1 MGWQTRE
8 RGLQLSRTPH
18 ARSSCIIV
26 KFPTIAWRTQ
36 ILASDSQ
43 VRSYDGRTV
52 CVEWSLRRANCK
64 RFPTY
69 GRLTEAGQGQRAE
82 WGRGSQWR
90 CMDRLGCPTLRRF
103 QSLLVLSFYGFG
115 FKNKTTQ
122 LSTVT
127 ALKHSP
133 PSRRLGPT
141 ASSPANSREGQ
152 TYGLFAD
159 KAEEYAGD
167 VSLQGRIPRR
177 YALRFFLPS
186 TAPCKI
192 TARSSSTHGLESRL
206 A

>member
-1 MGWQTRE
+1 M
-8 RGLQLSRTPH
+8 
-18 ARSSCIIV
+18 
-26 KFPTIAWRTQ
+26 
-36 ILASDSQ
+36 
-43 VRSYDGRTV
+43 
-52 CVEWSLRRANCK
+52 EWPVRRANCK
-64 RFPTY
+64 RFTIRPTD
-69 GRLTEAGQGQRAE
+69 GSGPTTVGWSGERR
-82 WGRGSQWR
+82 SQWR

-103 QSLLVLSFYGFG
+103 QSLLVLSFYDCV

-186 TAPCKI
+186 TAPFKI

>member
-1 MGWQTRE
+1 MAVLGQTRMLNAPAVSKPLKFWLFLFNFE
-8 RGLQLSRTPH
+8 FSLENKTLNCQLS
-18 ARSSCIIV
+18 
-26 KFPTIAWRTQ
+26 K
-36 ILASDSQ
+36 L
-43 VRSYDGRTV
+43 
-52 CVEWSLRRANCK
+52 
-64 RFPTY
+64 
-69 GRLTEAGQGQRAE
+69 
-82 WGRGSQWR
+82 
-90 CMDRLGCPTLRRF
+90 
-103 QSLLVLSFYGFG
+103 
-115 FKNKTTQ
+115 
-122 LSTVT
+122 
-127 ALKHSP
+127 LKHSP

-177 YALRFFLPS
+177 YALRVFLPS

>member
-1 MGWQTRE
+1 MKW
-8 RGLQLSRTPH
+8 
-18 ARSSCIIV
+18 
-26 KFPTIAWRTQ
+26 
-36 ILASDSQ
+36 
-43 VRSYDGRTV
+43 
-52 CVEWSLRRANCK
+52 WSVRRANCK
-64 RFPTY
+64 RFTQIRPTD
-69 GRLTEAGQGQRAE
+69 GSGVRASKLE
-82 WGRGSQWR
+82 CERRSQWR
-90 CMDRLGCPTLRRF
+90 CMDRLGCSTLRRF
-103 QSLLVLSFYGFG
+103 QSLDSLPFQLRVFFR
-115 FKNKTTQ
+115 KQNTQ

-192 TARSSSTHGLESRL
+192 TARSSSTYGLEGRL

>member
-1 MGWQTRE
+1 M
-8 RGLQLSRTPH
+8 
-18 ARSSCIIV
+18 
-26 KFPTIAWRTQ
+26 
-36 ILASDSQ
+36 
-43 VRSYDGRTV
+43 RSYERRTV
-52 CVEWSLRRANCK
+52 WSGLCGAQTASASPIRPTDGSGPTTVGWSGERR
-64 RFPTY
+64 
-69 GRLTEAGQGQRAE
+69 
-82 WGRGSQWR
+82 SQWR

-103 QSLLVLSFYGFG
+103 QSLLVLSFYGV

-186 TAPCKI
+186 TAPCKSYG
-192 TARSSSTHGLESRL
+192 TRVRRMAAG
-206 A
+206 